1 MSIPKRAYFEQT
13 QRMDTWRER
22 ARNRMKDIGMTQ
34 EVLAE
39 RLEMTTGGA
48 QKWLAG
54 TRQPSI
60 DEINKIAGILRVAP
74 AWLTHGITEDDVLAD
89 LPDEARTTLRR
100 FVRASR
106 ADASP
111 ATVWSALNA
120 IADLSL
126 GPSTDSAYDPIEH
139 ERLTR
144 LIDKSS

>member
-1 MSIPKRAYFEQT
+1 MPIPICVDLLQT
-13 QRMDTWRER
+13 HNMENWRER
-22 ARNRMKDIGMTQ
+22 ARTRMKSLGMTQ
-34 EVLAE
+34 ENLAE
-39 RLEMTTGGA
+39 RLDMTQGGI
-48 QKWLAG
+48 QHWLAG

-60 DEINKIAGILRVAP
+60 DEINKIARILRVAP